1 MCVCVCV
8 CGGREGG
15 GMFVCV
21 CVCSCVVCVCDKVS
35 LCVGREVVE
44 VNRSN
49 SGNRAKYEKTTTGM

>member
-8 CGGREGG
+8 CVEGGREE
-15 GMFVCV
+15 VCLCV
-21 CVCSCVVCVCDKVS
+21 CVCVVCVCDKIS